1 MGVARDSKPGTIVA
15 MSESFAE
22 NCLHL
27 EGLHGVPGAGFRC
40 FACDEWLDMEGVKQW
55 VRTAEEARDKSYPL
69 VEGDEFGAM
78 ALGERQREV
87 YRRRK
92 IMYELQNVSRIPIK
106 PEMILIVHDDSEES
120 YRCRIFYKEPRP
132 ASGIER
138 LDIGVEQEDIAGF
151 RSHRDPI
158 VRLVAEKVDEFHT
171 LRLKLSDMGEPAPAR
186 RVFYSNDL

>member
-1 MGVARDSKPGTIVA
+1 
-15 MSESFAE
+15 
-22 NCLHL
+22 
-27 EGLHGVPGAGFRC
+27 
-40 FACDEWLDMEGVKQW
+40 MEGVKQW
-55 VRTAEEARDKSYPL
+55 VWTAEEARDKSYPL